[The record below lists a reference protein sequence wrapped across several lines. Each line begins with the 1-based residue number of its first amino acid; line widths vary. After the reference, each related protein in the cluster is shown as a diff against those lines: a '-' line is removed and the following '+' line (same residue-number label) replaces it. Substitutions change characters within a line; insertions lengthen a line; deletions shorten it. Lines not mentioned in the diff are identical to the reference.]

1 MISYE
6 QLVVTEYMRYN
17 ENFGSVA
24 ISQLEQPI
32 KSLVDMHSQ
41 SNEAI
46 VRQIDSLAKTVQGM
60 QEAVNKPRIK
70 TPVRDENGLITHVL
84 EE

>member
-1 MISYE
+1 MINYE
-6 QLVVTEYMRYN
+6 QLVITEYMRYVD
-17 ENFGSVA
+17 NFGAVS
-24 ISQLEQPI
+24 IQQLEQPI

-46 VRQIDSLAKTVQGM
+46 VQQIDNLAKTVQGM
-60 QEAVNKPRIK
+60 QQNMNRPRVKRPI
-70 TPVRDENGLITHVL
+70 RDENGLITHVV

>member
-1 MISYE
+1 MINYE
-6 QLVVTEYMRYN
+6 QLVVTEYMRYVD
-17 ENFGSVA
+17 NFGAVT
-24 ISQLEQPI
+24 INQLEQPI

-46 VRQIDSLAKTVQGM
+46 VQQIDNLAKTVQGM
-60 QEAVNKPRIK
+60 QEAANRPRIK
-70 TPVRDENGLITHVL
+70 TPIRDSNGLITHVV